1 MRTSFLPFT
10 ESDISP
16 SLSFSASSPKTSRR
30 QPCNALTSAFSPNA
44 ANSSISAADALNSGG
59 LDTAKFLAL
68 GFGLQ
73 TLALVTLKF
82 GIKVKTLKM
91 PATAKGFFLLM
102 AMGMMII
109 LAAVVAHVIVGQ
121 AITDGSWT
129 ASKIEQWTIWIE
141 AARRIGVVIYL
152 FAITL
157 GLITIATVIRYQTF
171 RIREIAASR
180 TSG

>member
-1 MRTSFLPFT
+1 MAVVLDKLVEPAY
-10 ESDISP
+10 SDYRKVRPHSMVAVGVGLVGLMIAMAV
-16 SLSFSASSPKTSRR
+16 LAI
-30 QPCNALTSAFSPNA
+30 
-44 ANSSISAADALNSGG
+44 SISAADALNSGG

-91 PATAKGFFLLM
+91 PATAKWFILLM

-109 LAAVVAHVIVGQ
+109 PAAVVAHVVVGQ
-121 AITDGSWT
+121 AITDGRWT
-129 ASKIEQWTIWIE
+129 PSKIEQWTIWLE